1 MTPPEKD
8 KNGNKIPSEKI
19 YVQRISCSVLDKSF
33 IEDEESEEDKKP
45 KIIDKVIRNIFEN
58 NLKSG
63 IQTIENIQAKGILLP
78 YKKNG
83 KEVYVKKLRVRA
95 TKIAN
100 PIELKKHKDVSSKDY
115 KQMYYVDN
123 DENYLIAIYQGKDNK
138 NKIITEKIVVNLLS
152 AVKNQKEK
160 KKLYDFE
167 IEKKD
172 TILTLHKVLKIGTI
186 VIFKQ
191 NEDEDVF
198 SLSKEELFSRVYR
211 VFGIEGN
218 GTAKFSHVIISEARN
233 NKNKNDVFRNSI
245 PKYKRISVTSVPIL
259 VENTDFKITPSGEI
273 IKL

>member
-1 MTPPEKD
+1 MVEPVAD
-8 KNGNKIPSEKI
+8 I
-19 YVQRISCSVLDKSF
+19 L
-33 IEDEESEEDKKP
+33 
-45 KIIDKVIRNIFEN
+45 N
-58 NLKSG
+58 N
-63 IQTIENIQAKGILLP
+63 
-78 YKKNG
+78 
-83 KEVYVKKLRVRA
+83 
-95 TKIAN
+95 
-100 PIELKKHKDVSSKDY
+100 
-115 KQMYYVDN
+115 
-123 DENYLIAIYQGKDNK
+123 
-138 NKIITEKIVVNLLS
+138 
-152 AVKNQKEK
+152 
-160 KKLYDFE
+160 DFE